1 MSKFEE
7 ILRTIESSDY
17 LSREDSKFAF
27 NFILEGKA
35 NENQIESFLLGLVKK
50 GETLDDIVSGVSV
63 LRDKSIKVEIPN
75 NAIDTCG
82 TGGDKAGT
90 YNISTAAIFVA
101 AGAGCIIAKHGNKA
115 LSSKSGSSQ
124 VLEQLG
130 VNIDISPE
138 NITNCIKE
146 SNIGFM
152 FAPNH
157 HSAMKYV
164 GPVRQKLEVRTIF
177 NILGP
182 LVNPGNV
189 KKQLI
194 GVYDKKW
201 LIPLTKVLSELG
213 SERVMLVCGS
223 DGLDEITTTGISYIT
238 ELKDEKISSY
248 EIDPKDFG
256 IKISSSNDLIGGSPK
271 ENANKILR
279 LLNGEDGPFKDIVV
293 LNSAAAIYV
302 SGIANNIE
310 EGLKLANESLDNGK
324 AEQSLFKLIETSNAK

>member
-17 LSREDSKFAF
+17 LSRKDSKFAF

-35 NENQIESFLLGLVKK
+35 NENQIENFLLGLVKK
-50 GETLDDIVSGVSV
+50 GETLDDIISGVSV

-124 VLEQLG
+124 VLEELG
-130 VNIDISPE
+130 VNINISPE
-138 NITNCIKE
+138 NIANCIKE

-213 SERVMLVCGS
+213 SERAMLVCGS

-238 ELKDEKISSY
+238 ELKDEKITSY

-310 EGLKLANESLDNGK
+310 EGLKLANESLNNRK
-324 AEQSLFKLIETSNAK
+324 AEQSLFKLIEASNAK

>member
-17 LSREDSKFAF
+17 LSRKDSKFAF

-35 NENQIESFLLGLVKK
+35 NENQIENFLLGLVKK

-124 VLEQLG
+124 VLEELG
-130 VNIDISPE
+130 VNINISPE
-138 NITNCIKE
+138 NIANCIKE

-157 HSAMKYV
+157 HSALSPSHSSLLALCPQCY
-164 GPVRQKLEVRTIF
+164 P
-177 NILGP
+177 
-182 LVNPGNV
+182 
-189 KKQLI
+189 
-194 GVYDKKW
+194 
-201 LIPLTKVLSELG
+201 KVLQPSH
-213 SERVMLVCGS
+213 
-223 DGLDEITTTGISYIT
+223 
-238 ELKDEKISSY
+238 
-248 EIDPKDFG
+248 
-256 IKISSSNDLIGGSPK
+256 
-271 ENANKILR
+271 
-279 LLNGEDGPFKDIVV
+279 
-293 LNSAAAIYV
+293 
-302 SGIANNIE
+302 
-310 EGLKLANESLDNGK
+310 
-324 AEQSLFKLIETSNAK
+324 